1 MGKYKQWL
9 HHQEVGRRL
18 REQIATHEQERERVQ
33 RMAPSHPTTLPD
45 TNNPL
50 VRALLDYTG
59 RGGTLG
65 RAVGARPG
73 AAVGASAGGS
83 DADPHQRQPARLSDA
98 APSGAAPST
107 LAGISAPAQ
116 ASRPPAATPNDN
128 PIVAQLAAQAAQMP
142 ADPLAAMRAL
152 AQSQAAAAPQGPPAT
167 PVPPQAA
174 PAPTPPPAPEADSAG
189 EWWQRFRT
197 QS

>member
-65 RAVGARPG
+65 RAPGGRIASVAGATD
-73 AAVGASAGGS
+73 S
-83 DADPHQRQPARLSDA
+83 DPHQRQPAGMTGAPQAAAASPSGVPTSQASAQPALTA
-98 APSGAAPST
+98 APDTAI
-107 LAGISAPAQ
+107 L
-116 ASRPPAATPNDN
+116 
-128 PIVAQLAAQAAQMP
+128 AQLNAQAAQMP
-142 ADPLAAMRAL
+142 ADPIDAMRAL
-152 AQSQAAAAPQGPPAT
+152 AQAQSRDAQPQPA
-167 PVPPQAA
+167 
-174 PAPTPPPAPEADSAG
+174 PPAPGAPSPNPAAPEGATTG
-189 EWWQRFRT
+189 EWWQRYRS

>member
-65 RAVGARPG
+65 RAPGGRIASVAGAN
-73 AAVGASAGGS
+73 
-83 DADPHQRQPARLSDA
+83 DADPHQPQPARMTGAPQA
-98 APSGAAPST
+98 APAPLTGAPSQ
-107 LAGISAPAQ
+107 APAQ
-116 ASRPPAATPNDN
+116 PALTSAPDAA
-128 PIVAQLAAQAAQMP
+128 ILAQLNAQAAQMP
-142 ADPLAAMRAL
+142 ADPIEAMRKLAQ
-152 AQSQAAAAPQGPPAT
+152 AQSQGGQPDATAAPTAPLAT
-167 PVPPQAA
+167 PPEA
-174 PAPTPPPAPEADSAG
+174 PAPEGATTG
-189 EWWQRFRT
+189 EWWQRYRS

>member
-59 RGGTLG
+59 RGNTLG
-65 RAVGARPG
+65 RAIGGKISGLATGDPQERRP
-73 AAVGASAGGS
+73 AEN
-83 DADPHQRQPARLSDA
+83 PAW
-98 APSGAAPST
+98 
-107 LAGISAPAQ
+107 SAPAPASSAPPPPTGVKVPPQ
-116 ASRPPAATPNDN
+116 ASAAAAPMASDD
-128 PIVAQLAAQAAQMP
+128 PIVARLAANAAQMP
-142 ADPLAAMRAL
+142 VDPLESMRQL
-152 AQSQAAAAPQGPPAT
+152 AQSQSAQTQSAPPAAGKPPAPPSPQGPAQGDT
-167 PVPPQAA
+167 
-174 PAPTPPPAPEADSAG
+174 SN
-189 EWWQRFRT
+189 EWFKRFRS
-197 QS
+197 QQ

>member
-33 RMAPSHPTTLPD
+33 RMAPSHATTLPD
-45 TNNPL
+45 TANPL

-65 RAVGARPG
+65 RAVSGRISGVA
-73 AAVGASAGGS
+73 GASG
-83 DADPHQRQPARLSDA
+83 DADPQQRQPAVTPSAAATMQPTAPLNVSPSGFA
-98 APSGAAPST
+98 APQAA
-107 LAGISAPAQ
+107 SA
-116 ASRPPAATPNDN
+116 PPAASPAD
-128 PIVAQLAAQAAQMP
+128 PIAAQLAAQAAQMP

-152 AQSQAAAAPQGPPAT
+152 AQAQARDAQAQPPANPAAGMPAADAPAAPEGNT
-167 PVPPQAA
+167 
-174 PAPTPPPAPEADSAG
+174 TG
-189 EWWQRFRT
+189 EWWQRFR
-197 QS
+197 S

>member
-65 RAVGARPG
+65 RAVGART
-73 AAVGASAGGS
+73 VGANAGGG
-83 DADPHQRQPARLSDA
+83 DAEPHQRQPARLTGAAATPA
-98 APSGAAPST
+98 APVAP
-107 LAGISAPAQ
+107 AGVATPAQ
-116 ASRPPAATPNDN
+116 AGAVPAVTPSDTRDN
-128 PIVAQLAAQAAQMP
+128 PVVAQLTAQAAQMP
-142 ADPLAAMRAL
+142 ANPLDAMRAL
-152 AQSQAAAAPQGPPAT
+152 AQSQARDAQPTPPA
-167 PVPPQAA
+167 PAEAQ
-174 PAPTPPPAPEADSAG
+174 PAPPSPPPAPEADTAG
-189 EWWQRFRT
+189 EWWQRFRS

>member
-65 RAVGARPG
+65 RAPGGRIATVAGAT
-73 AAVGASAGGS
+73 
-83 DADPHQRQPARLSDA
+83 DADPHQPQPARMTGAPQAASAPSSGVPASQAPARPALTAAPDA
-98 APSGAAPST
+98 AI
-107 LAGISAPAQ
+107 L
-116 ASRPPAATPNDN
+116 
-128 PIVAQLAAQAAQMP
+128 AQLNAQAAQTP
-142 ADPLAAMRAL
+142 ADPIDAMRAL
-152 AQSQAAAAPQGPPAT
+152 AQAQSRDPQSPPAAPAAP
-167 PVPPQAA
+167 AA
-174 PAPTPPPAPEADSAG
+174 PAPEAPAPEGATTG
-189 EWWQRFRT
+189 EWWQRYRS

>member
-65 RAVGARPG
+65 RAIGARLAG
-73 AAVGASAGGS
+73 SATGGDAASQ
-83 DADPHQRQPARLSDA
+83 PRQPAGFTEAARPS
-98 APSGAAPST
+98 APSAA
-107 LAGISAPAQ
+107 LAGS
-116 ASRPPAATPNDN
+116 PPSPPQVRATPALNTADN
-128 PIVAQLAAQAAQMP
+128 PIVAQLNAQAAQMP
-142 ADPLAAMRAL
+142 ADPLDAMRAL
-152 AQSQAAAAPQGPPAT
+152 AQQQARDAKAQPPASPAT
-167 PVPPQAA
+167 GA
-174 PAPTPPPAPEADSAG
+174 PSPSQQPPAPEADGTG
-189 EWWQRFRT
+189 EWWQRFRS

>member
-45 TNNPL
+45 TANPL

-65 RAVGARPG
+65 RAAGGRIVGNVGATST
-73 AAVGASAGGS
+73 ADS
-83 DADPHQRQPARLSDA
+83 DPHQRQPASLTSA
-98 APSGAAPST
+98 APS
-107 LAGISAPAQ
+107 APASV
-116 ASRPPAATPNDN
+116 ASSGVSTPAQFRAQPALSAQDDS
-128 PIVAQLAAQAAQMP
+128 VLAQLNAQAAQMP
-142 ADPLAAMRAL
+142 ADPLEAMRAL
-152 AQSQAAAAPQGPPAT
+152 AQSQARDAQSQPTAPLGASMPS
-167 PVPPQAA
+167 
-174 PAPTPPPAPEADSAG
+174 PTPSASPEGDTTG
-189 EWWQRFRT
+189 EWWQRFRAP